1 MHDYMKALY
10 HRFDSPTE
18 RIELLEE
25 QTDRIYKKLVKQ
37 LGKQQKRL
45 LLQLVD
51 LENALQDQACLNSF
65 MSGYR
70 LAHGIHQELLADQ
83 PPYNFED
90 EDERLACERLRR
102 EEDSHGQTTR
112 KWRRQYPET
121 GRRSMGRS
129 IHSRHR
135 LRYW

>member
-10 HRFDSPTE
+10 HRFDTTSE
-18 RIELLEE
+18 QIEKLEE
-25 QTDRIYKKLVKQ
+25 QTDQIYKKLVKQ
-37 LGKQQKRL
+37 LGKQQKQL

-51 LENALQDQACLNSF
+51 SENALQDQACLNSF

-90 EDERLACERLRR
+90 EDERQACEKLRR
-102 EEDSHGQTTR
+102 EEERNG
-112 KWRRQYPET
+112 
-121 GRRSMGRS
+121 
-129 IHSRHR
+129 
-135 LRYW
+135 

>member
-10 HRFDSPTE
+10 HRFDTTTE
-18 RIELLEE
+18 QIERLEE
-25 QTDRIYKKLVKQ
+25 QTGRIYKKLVKQ

-65 MSGYR
+65 VSGYR

-90 EDERLACERLRR
+90 EDERRACEKLRR
-102 EEDSHGQTTR
+102 EEERNG
-112 KWRRQYPET
+112 
-121 GRRSMGRS
+121 
-129 IHSRHR
+129 
-135 LRYW
+135 

>member
-18 RIELLEE
+18 RIEQLEE
-25 QTDRIYKKLVKQ
+25 ETDRIYKKLVKQ

-102 EEDSHGQTTR
+102 EEDSHG
-112 KWRRQYPET
+112 
-121 GRRSMGRS
+121 
-129 IHSRHR
+129 
-135 LRYW
+135 